1 MKLFVLKFCI
11 FLGHRCSQGQG
22 SKALIG
28 VIWDSSYTETAHM
41 SSFWQDTHAL
51 SAKGRHAAVG
61 KHEKTAITIPQ
72 EWLWNPGKL
81 IPEVSRLARLLCS
94 GKDHR

>member
-1 MKLFVLKFCI
+1 M
-11 FLGHRCSQGQG
+11 
-22 SKALIG
+22 
-28 VIWDSSYTETAHM
+28 
-41 SSFWQDTHAL
+41 SFWQDTQAL
-51 SAKGRHAAVG
+51 GAKGRHAKWAAVG

-72 EWLWNPGKL
+72 EWLGNPGKL